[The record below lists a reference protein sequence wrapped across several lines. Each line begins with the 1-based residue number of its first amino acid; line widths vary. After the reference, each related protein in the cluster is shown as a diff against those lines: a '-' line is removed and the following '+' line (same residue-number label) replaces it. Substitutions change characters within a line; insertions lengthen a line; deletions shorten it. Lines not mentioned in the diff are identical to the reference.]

1 MKTQWGAA
9 SALPPGFRPALLLF
23 CAALVYAQTTNE
35 ITTHE
40 SAPTFT
46 SGVNLVLV
54 PVVVR
59 DSKGHAIGT
68 LHKEDF
74 QLFDKGKLQII
85 SKFSVETPAAPL
97 TLPDTSNETDARGNA
112 KPNDPSAGSPK
123 TTAIA
128 TRFVAWLFDDLHIS
142 FGDLARVRTAAD
154 QKLRALEPGTRAAI
168 FTTSGRTTL
177 DFTDDRDMLHQALLQ
192 IRPSPTIS
200 AGPQDC
206 PDIEYYQADLIFNK
220 NDQQALKI
228 AEAEYVTCNPPP
240 PNVTTA
246 QAMAQS
252 ESTVRG
258 YATRS
263 LNIGDRDT
271 GLSLGIMKNVVRRMT
286 TLPGSRSIVLVS
298 PGFFLTNDHRLDEN
312 DVVDRAIRAN
322 VTINSLDARG
332 LYTVIY
338 GGDVSTPAPVVVSD
352 QKNQILNDA
361 IMANEDVMGDLS
373 AATGGT
379 FFHNNN
385 DVGEG
390 LKQVAAQPEFIY
402 VLGFSPQDLKLDG
415 SYHALKVTL
424 AKNVSGDQLQA
435 RRGYFVP
442 RHATDPAELAKQ
454 EMDEAFFSRNEIADL
469 PVELHTQFFK
479 TGAASAKLSIL
490 ARVDIRQLRFR
501 KADGRNLNTM
511 TVLGGVFDRNGNY
524 VTASRKTIDISLTDQ
539 RLESMANG
547 VTVKSTLDVPAG
559 SYVVRLVVRD
569 SEGQLMSALNGVVD
583 VP

>member
-1 MKTQWGAA
+1 
-9 SALPPGFRPALLLF
+9 
-23 CAALVYAQTTNE
+23 
-35 ITTHE
+35 
-40 SAPTFT
+40 
-46 SGVNLVLV
+46 
-54 PVVVR
+54 VR
-59 DSKGHAIGT
+59 DSKGRAIGT
-68 LHKEDF
+68 LQKEDF

-97 TLPDTSNETDARGNA
+97 TLPDTSTETDARGNA
-112 KPNDPSAGSPK
+112 KPNDSSAGSPK

-142 FGDLARVRTAAD
+142 FGDLVRVRTAAE
-154 QKLRALEPGTRAAI
+154 QKLQALEPGTRAAI

-192 IRPSPTIS
+192 IRPSPTIT
-200 AGPQDC
+200 AGTPDC
-206 PDIEYYQADLIFNK
+206 PDIEYYQADLIFNR
-220 NDQQALKI
+220 NDQQALGI
-228 AEAEYVTCNPPP
+228 AEAEYVACNPPP
-240 PNVTTA
+240 PTVTPA

-252 ESTVRG
+252 ESIVRG
-258 YATRS
+258 YASRT
-263 LNIGDRDT
+263 LNIGDRDAS
-271 GLSLGIMKNVVRRMT
+271 LSLDILKTLVRRMT

-298 PGFFLTNDHRLDEN
+298 PGFFLTDDHRLDEN

-322 VTINSLDARG
+322 VTINALDARG
-332 LYTVIY
+332 LYAVIY
-338 GGDVSTPAPVVVSD
+338 GGDVSKPAPVVASN
-352 QKNQILNDA
+352 QKNQILADA
-361 IMANEDVMGDLS
+361 VLANEDVMGDLS

-402 VLGFSPQDLKLDG
+402 VLGFSPQNLKLDG
-415 SYHALKVTL
+415 SYHVLKVTL
-424 AKNVSGDQLQA
+424 AKNVSGDQLQG

-442 RHATDPAELAKQ
+442 RHAADPAELAKQ
-454 EMDEAFFSRNEIADL
+454 EMDEAFFSRNEIGDL

-479 TGAASAKLSIL
+479 TGAASAKLSLL

-501 KADGRNLNTM
+501 KADGRNLNTL

-547 VTVKSTLDVPAG
+547 VTVKSTLDVAAG

-583 VP
+583 IP